1 MAVIDINWNPNRR
14 ELKQF
19 ALLQIVFF
27 GIVSTILFRKNGGTA
42 TAATLFAASA
52 CIGAVGFWAPLFI
65 RPIYVVWMAVVFP
78 IGWVVSHVLL
88 AAIYFLAFAPLGLLM
103 RLCGRNPIAKEFDRG
118 ATSYWIRRTP
128 PEGSKGYFRQF

>member
-27 GIVSTILFRKNGGTA
+27 GIVAMILFYKTGSTA
-42 TAATLFAASA
+42 RATTLFVVSA
-52 CIGAVGFWAPLFI
+52 CIGAVGFWVPRFI
-65 RPIYVVWMAVVFP
+65 RPIYVVWMAAVFP

-88 AAIYFLAFAPLGLLM
+88 AAIYFLVFAPLGLLM
-103 RLCGRNPIAKEFDRG
+103 RFCGRNPIAKEFDRG
-118 ATSYWIRRTP
+118 ATTYWIRRAP